1 MQQWSK
7 QKDVAW
13 EIKQKQPLTTAH
25 ASYLPTTKR
34 EKLAEVGGGGGELEI

>member
-25 ASYLPTTKR
+25 ASYLRLTTKR
-34 EKLAEVGGGGGELEI
+34 EKLAGVGGGELEI